1 MKCRRRPK
9 KLRPQLNVM
18 NKEKIYRSL
27 YLIRRAEEEVVR
39 IYPTD
44 KIKSP
49 VHLSIGQEAVSVG
62 VCEALQ
68 AGDTVFGTYRS
79 HALYLAKTGD
89 LKGFFAELY
98 GKATGCC
105 KGKGGSMHL
114 ANVSEGMMGTSAVV
128 ATTIPQAVGCAYA
141 AKHRGEQTVVVVFMG
156 DGAAEEG
163 TFHESLNFAAIKQ
176 LPLIFICENNLL
188 AIHTHQ
194 NQRQHLADISGMVR
208 GYGIPA
214 ERIET
219 NDTVSI
225 HACVTAAAAA
235 IRAGQGGPFFFECM
249 TCRWKEHVGPG
260 DDFDL
265 GYRSAKDVQ
274 KWKDSD
280 DLKVIGGKI
289 LPERRTQIEAEVEQ
303 EIQAAIRF
311 AEESPFPDVAQLY
324 TDVFKESAATKLEP
338 ASITPSTP
346 GREIGF
352 ADAVREALDQ
362 EMSRDKTVIVFGLDV
377 DDPKAI
383 LGTTRDLAQEYGTDR
398 VFGTPLAEDA
408 MTGAAIGMA
417 VAGLRPVH
425 IHIRMDFL
433 MLAMNQLVNIAAKSR
448 YTFGGQVSVPLVVRA
463 MIGRSWGQGAQHSQ
477 ALHSFFMHV
486 PGLKVVAPST
496 PYDAKGCLIAAI
508 RDDNPVVYVEHRLVH
523 HQNGPVPEEAYEVRP
538 GKARVTAVGEDVT
551 LVGISY
557 MQLECMRARRYLET
571 VDIQAEVI
579 DPIWLSPLDLET
591 IYESVRKTRRLVVVD
606 NGWTTCGAAAEIA
619 AQAAQHFEGS
629 ADIRI
634 RRMGFAPVTCPT
646 TPPLEAQFYPNPRN
660 IASVAHRLV
669 CSDTADW
676 FPEELPE
683 LQAFEFKGP
692 F

>member
-1 MKCRRRPK
+1 
-9 KLRPQLNVM
+9 M
-18 NKEKIYRSL
+18 NKERIYRSL

-62 VCEALQ
+62 VCEALK
-68 AGDTVFGTYRS
+68 ASDVVFGTYRS

-98 GKATGCC
+98 GKATGCT

-114 ANVSEGMMGTSAVV
+114 ANISKGMMGTSAVV
-128 ATTIPQAVGCAYA
+128 GTTIPQAVGYAYA
-141 AKHRGEQTVVVVFMG
+141 VKQRGEKTVVVAFMG

-163 TFHESLNFAAIKQ
+163 VFHESLNFAAIKN
-176 LPLIFICENNLL
+176 LPIIFVCENNLF

-194 NQRQHLADISGMVR
+194 NQRQHLADITGLVR
-208 GYGIPA
+208 GYGIPS
-214 ERIET
+214 ERIQ
-219 NDTVSI
+219 NCDTASVHVS
-225 HACVTAAAAA
+225 VTAAITA
-235 IRAGQGGPFFFECM
+235 IRAGQSGPVFLECM

-260 DDFDL
+260 EDFDL
-265 GYRSAKDVQ
+265 GYRSAADVQ
-274 KWKDSD
+274 EWKDID
-280 DLKVIGGKI
+280 DIKLIGDKI
-289 LPERRTQIEAEVEQ
+289 PTERRTQIETEVEK

-311 AEESPFPDVAQLY
+311 AEESPFPDIAELY
-324 TDVFKESAATKLEP
+324 TDVLEEG
-338 ASITPSTP
+338 ASTTLEHSSPTPSML

-362 EMSRDKTVIVFGLDV
+362 EMDRDKSMIVFGLDV

-383 LGTTRDLAQEYGTDR
+383 LGTTRGLPEKYGADR

-408 MTGAAIGMA
+408 MTGAAVGMA
-417 VAGLRPVH
+417 LAGLRPVH
-425 IHIRMDFL
+425 VHIRMDFL
-433 MLAMNQLVNIAAKSR
+433 MLAMNQLINIAAKSR
-448 YTFGGQVSVPLVVRA
+448 YTFGGQVSLPLVVRA

-508 RDDNPVVYVEHRLVH
+508 RDNDPVIYVEHRLIH
-523 HQNGPVPEEAYEVRP
+523 YQNGPVPEEVYEVRP
-538 GKARVTAVGEDVT
+538 GKARITAVGADVT

-557 MQLECMRARRYLET
+557 MQLECIRARSYLET

-579 DPIWLSPLDLET
+579 DPIWLSPLDMET
-591 IYESVRKTRRLVVVD
+591 IYESVRKTRRLVIVD

-619 AQAAQHFEGS
+619 AEVAQHFEGS
-629 ADIRI
+629 TDIRI

-646 TPPLEAQFYPNPRN
+646 TSSLEEHFYPNPRD
-660 IASVAHRLV
+660 IASVAYKVVRGE
-669 CSDTADW
+669 SDDW
-676 FPEELPE
+676 FPEERLD
-683 LQAFEFKGP
+683 LQALEFKGP